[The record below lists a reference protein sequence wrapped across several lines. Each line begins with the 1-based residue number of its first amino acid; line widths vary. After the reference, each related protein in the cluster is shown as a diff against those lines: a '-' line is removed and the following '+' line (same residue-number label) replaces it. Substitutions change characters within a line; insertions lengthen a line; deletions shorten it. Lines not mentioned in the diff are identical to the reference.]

1 MRIQLDALV
10 WRGAIAES
18 RHRLQAVACT
28 PAGDIALETEGA
40 NLVTSFRSSAKPF
53 QCLPLVERG
62 HADRWGFTDEHIAL
76 MCASHTGSEYHL
88 NLVREILDRIGLAA
102 EDLACAFHLPSDPAS
117 RESLER
123 NPGSRSKLYN
133 NCSGKHAGMLCL
145 ALSEGWPVRGYA
157 EAGHPLKRLMQET
170 VADLAGVP
178 APTLVTGVDGCGAVT
193 FGMPIAAMA
202 RAWARLGA
210 ASAGGDAREAALTR
224 IRSTMTRYPVAV
236 GGEGELTTRLMQ
248 VTGGR
253 VTAKG
258 GAEGLQ
264 CLTVPERRLG
274 VVVKAEDGAMRGLGP
289 AVLAVLEELKVW
301 LPDDAGAVETLRR
314 PLIRNYAGDEV
325 GYLEATVRHLAPTL
339 H

>member
-1 MRIQLDALV
+1 
-10 WRGAIAES
+10 
-18 RHRLQAVACT
+18 
-28 PAGDIALETEGA
+28 
-40 NLVTSFRSSAKPF
+40 
-53 QCLPLVERG
+53 
-62 HADRWGFTDEHIAL
+62 
-76 MCASHTGSEYHL
+76 
-88 NLVREILDRIGLAA
+88 
-102 EDLACAFHLPSDPAS
+102 
-117 RESLER
+117 
-123 NPGSRSKLYN
+123 
-133 NCSGKHAGMLCL
+133 
-145 ALSEGWPVRGYA
+145 
-157 EAGHPLKRLMQET
+157 
-170 VADLAGVP
+170 
-178 APTLVTGVDGCGAVT
+178 
-193 FGMPIAAMA
+193 
-202 RAWARLGA
+202 
-210 ASAGGDAREAALTR
+210 
-224 IRSTMTRYPVAV
+224 VAV